1 MGSMIDGKWNSENQP
16 PANSSG
22 QFVRQPSQFRNWI
35 TSDGAPGPS
44 GEGGFLAEPGRYHLY
59 VSYACPWAH
68 RALIFRSILKLENS
82 ISVSV
87 VHPVNIVE
95 GWEFSEFPGATGDQ
109 INGFTYLHQVY
120 TSVKPDYTGR
130 VLVPVL
136 WDKKNNTIVNNE
148 SSEIIRMIGENARQL
163 GGVESNFYPQA
174 AASEIDDVND
184 TVYMVNNGVY
194 RTGFS
199 RSQEAYDE
207 AAARLFG
214 ALDVLEG
221 RLEKSA
227 YLVGDE
233 ITESDWRLFTT
244 AIRFDPV
251 YYVHFKC
258 SKKKYGE
265 YPNLARHLEAL
276 RTYPGVMDTVWM
288 DHIRV
293 HYFRSHLR
301 INPYGVIP
309 IGPIMDWEGEA

>member
-1 MGSMIDGKWNSENQP
+1 MGSMIDGKWSSEDRP
-16 PANSSG
+16 SGSGG

-35 TSDGAPGPS
+35 TADGSPGPS
-44 GEGGFLAEPGRYHLY
+44 GDGGFAAEPDRYHLY

-68 RALIFRSILKLENS
+68 RALIFRKILKLEES

-87 VHPVNIVE
+87 VHPVNNVE
-95 GWEFSEFPGATGDQ
+95 GWEFSEFPGSTEDQ
-109 INGFTYLHQVY
+109 VNGFKFLHQVY
-120 TSVKPDYTGR
+120 TSVQPDYTGR

-136 WDKKNNTIVNNE
+136 WDKQNDTIVNNE
-148 SSEIIRMIGENARQL
+148 SSEIIRMIGHNARQL
-163 GGVESNFYPQA
+163 GGIESNFYPRA
-174 AASEIDDVND
+174 AAAEIDDVND

-214 ALDVLEG
+214 ALDLLEA
-221 RLEKSA
+221 RLENSA

-251 YYVHFKC
+251 YFVHFKC
-258 SKKKYGE
+258 SKKRYADF
-265 YPNLARHLEAL
+265 PNLHRHLEAL
-276 RTYPGVMDTVWM
+276 RTYPGVSDTVRL
-288 DHIRV
+288 DHIRY

-301 INPYGVIP
+301 INPFGIIP
-309 IGPIMDWEGEA
+309 LGPVMDWEGED